1 MGIAYNTS
9 IVAEGLVFALDAAN
23 PRSYSGSGITV
34 NGLVSGLGGTLI
46 NGVGFSS
53 LNGGSFFFDG
63 TNDQISTVN
72 IDLSST
78 NKVTVSCWVKVLNY
92 REVSGSSNI
101 VFEFSSDFNSNTGS
115 FVAAFADGSGINDGL
130 YPVILGIRGNSG
142 YNYAGYSKTLVNDL
156 SWHHWG
162 CVFDTSLSG
171 NENILYIDGVSRTS
185 VITPLQSDNNANFGN
200 YKLFIG
206 NRDSSSIAGN
216 ANITDFKI
224 YNRALSAQEIL
235 QNYNATKKRYGL

>member
-9 IVAEGLVFALDAAN
+9 MISDGLVYALDAAN
-23 PRSYSGSGITV
+23 TRSYSGSGITSYS
-34 NGLVSGLGGTLI
+34 LVGGIGATLV
-46 NGVGFSS
+46 NGVGFTSTNS
-53 LNGGSFFFDG
+53 GSFVFDG
-63 TNDQISTVN
+63 TNDQITTAD

-115 FVAAFADGSGINDGL
+115 FVAAFADGSGINAGL
-130 YPVILGIRGNSG
+130 YPVILGIRSPG

-162 CVFDTSLSG
+162 CIFDTSLSG

-206 NRDSSSIAGN
+206 NRDTSNIAAN

-224 YNRALSAQEIL
+224 YNRALTAQEIL